1 MVSLAEELALLANP
15 KPVDY
20 DPEDLER
27 GEPQDKASDDEAK
40 GREHYVA
47 VDKSTLRDDNIVVDG
62 KRYKGFKTS
71 RKDLYADSEEDNASE
86 DEEEL
91 DDDEDEEEEEGER
104 DLEDE
109 EMASASDEDDEE
121 EVEEEL
127 EAPEAVPENKR
138 NKLQAILD
146 TEKKVLAS
154 QLSTIA
160 HTDAEKGAAIQQQM
174 NVYESILDTRIK
186 LQKGLAA
193 ANTFPLTPASAE
205 NVKTDETDVKIEKLK
220 KSLYKLL
227 DELTSIRVNMMDADG
242 IKVDSIK
249 ISKKRTFEDAIDNAT
264 QLESK
269 LTSYRDAVLTKWSR
283 KVQAASGASALNQSK
298 FSIQNQN
305 AQLQVSTNL
314 ADMDRLVKRTRIN
327 RSNYVLLGEEKETSD
342 KEDNKEK
349 ANYKKN
355 KVDANLQ
362 ERTEIFD
369 DTDFYR
375 ILLKDLVDR
384 RMADA
389 GNSEGVKWTVVKP
402 KIKKVVDTKA
412 SKGRKLRYHVQ
423 EKILNFDAPR
433 QFVQWNDDQIDELF
447 AGLFGQKIEVD
458 EIEEEEKEEQREEG
472 EEVEK
477 FEDFRL
483 FG

>member
-1 MVSLAEELALLANP
+1 MVS
-15 KPVDY
+15 
-20 DPEDLER
+20 
-27 GEPQDKASDDEAK
+27 
-40 GREHYVA
+40 EHYVA
-47 VDKSTLRDDNIVVDG
+47 VEKSKLRDDSIVVDD
-62 KRYKGFKTS
+62 KRYKGSKTS
-71 RKDLYADSEEDNASE
+71 RKDLYADSEEEEESEDDNEENDKNDSDEEEFDDEESMDEDEEMKSDSE
-86 DEEEL
+86 DEEEI
-91 DDDEDEEEEEGER
+91 EEN
-104 DLEDE
+104 LETP
-109 EMASASDEDDEE
+109 E
-121 EVEEEL
+121 EVSET
-127 EAPEAVPENKR
+127 KR

-174 NVYESILDTRIK
+174 TVYESILDTRIK

-193 ANTFPLTPASAE
+193 ANTFPLTSE
-205 NVKTDETDVKIEKLK
+205 SLDKIKTDESDAKIEKLK

-227 DELTSIRVNMMDADG
+227 DELTSIRVNMMKADG
-242 IKVDSIK
+242 IKIDRIK
-249 ISKKRTFEDAIDNAT
+249 ISKKRTFENVVDNAT
-264 QLESK
+264 QLENT
-269 LTSYRDAVLTKWSR
+269 LTPYRDAVLTKWSR

-327 RSNYVLLGEEKETSD
+327 RSNYEVLGEEKENAD
-342 KEDNKEK
+342 KEKDSEEK

-389 GNSEGVKWTVVKP
+389 GTSEGVKWTVVKP
-402 KIKKVVDTKA
+402 KVKKVVDTKA

-458 EIEEEEKEEQREEG
+458 EIEDDKKEEQEE
-472 EEVEK
+472 EEVESDK
-477 FEDFRL
+477 FEGFQL

>member
-1 MVSLAEELALLANP
+1 MDEDEEM
-15 KPVDY
+15 K
-20 DPEDLER
+20 
-27 GEPQDKASDDEAK
+27 SD
-40 GREHYVA
+40 
-47 VDKSTLRDDNIVVDG
+47 
-62 KRYKGFKTS
+62 
-71 RKDLYADSEEDNASE
+71 SE
-86 DEEEL
+86 DEEEI
-91 DDDEDEEEEEGER
+91 EEN
-104 DLEDE
+104 LETP
-109 EMASASDEDDEE
+109 E
-121 EVEEEL
+121 EVSET
-127 EAPEAVPENKR
+127 KR

-174 NVYESILDTRIK
+174 TVYESILDTRIK

-193 ANTFPLTPASAE
+193 ANTFPLTSE
-205 NVKTDETDVKIEKLK
+205 SLDKIKTDESDAKIEKLK

-227 DELTSIRVNMMDADG
+227 DELTSIRVNMMKADG
-242 IKVDSIK
+242 IKIDRIK
-249 ISKKRTFEDAIDNAT
+249 ISKKRTFENVVDNAT
-264 QLESK
+264 QLENT
-269 LTSYRDAVLTKWSR
+269 LTPYRDAVLTKWSR

-327 RSNYVLLGEEKETSD
+327 RSNYEVLGEEKENAD
-342 KEDNKEK
+342 KEKDSEEK

-389 GNSEGVKWTVVKP
+389 GTSEGVKWTVVKP
-402 KIKKVVDTKA
+402 KVKKVVDTKA

-458 EIEEEEKEEQREEG
+458 EIEDDKKEEQEE
-472 EEVEK
+472 EEVESDK
-477 FEDFRL
+477 FEGFQL

>member
-1 MVSLAEELALLANP
+1 MN
-15 KPVDY
+15 
-20 DPEDLER
+20 
-27 GEPQDKASDDEAK
+27 SDN
-40 GREHYVA
+40 
-47 VDKSTLRDDNIVVDG
+47 DN
-62 KRYKGFKTS
+62 
-71 RKDLYADSEEDNASE
+71 
-86 DEEEL
+86 
-91 DDDEDEEEEEGER
+91 EGEAVI
-104 DLEDE
+104 DENLE
-109 EMASASDEDDEE
+109 AQE
-121 EVEEEL
+121 EVSET
-127 EAPEAVPENKR
+127 KR

-174 NVYESILDTRIK
+174 SVYESILDTRIK

-193 ANTFPLTPASAE
+193 ANTFPLTSE
-205 NVKTDETDVKIEKLK
+205 SLEKINTDESDAKIEKLK

-227 DELTSIRVNMMDADG
+227 DELTSIRVNMMEADG
-242 IKVDSIK
+242 IKIDSIK
-249 ISKKRTFEDAIDNAT
+249 ISKKRTFENAIDNAT
-264 QLESK
+264 QLENK
-269 LTSYRDAVLTKWSR
+269 LTPYRDAVLTKWSR

-327 RSNYVLLGEEKETSD
+327 RSNYVVLGEEKENAD
-342 KEDNKEK
+342 KEKDSEEK

-389 GNSEGVKWTVVKP
+389 GTSEGVKWTVVKP
-402 KIKKVVDTKA
+402 KVKKVVDTKA

-458 EIEEEEKEEQREEG
+458 EIEDDKKEEQEE
-472 EEVEK
+472 EEVESDK
-477 FEDFRL
+477 FEGFQL

>member
-1 MVSLAEELALLANP
+1 MHFLTKRL
-15 KPVDY
+15 DY

-40 GREHYVA
+40 GREHYVS

-62 KRYKGFKTS
+62 KRYKGSKTS
-71 RKDLYADSEEDNASE
+71 RKDLYADSEEDDVS
-86 DEEEL
+86 EEESDNEE
-91 DDDEDEEEEEGER
+91 DDEEEGES
-104 DLEDE
+104 DVEDEDE
-109 EMASASDEDDEE
+109 EMAFSSNDDDEE
-121 EVEEEL
+121 EAEEDL
-127 EAPEAVPENKR
+127 EAPEVVPENKR

-146 TEKKVLAS
+146 TEKKALAS

-160 HTDAEKGAAIQQQM
+160 HTDAEKGAAIQKQM
-174 NVYESILDTRIK
+174 DVYESILDTRIK

-205 NVKTDETDVKIEKLK
+205 NVKTDESSTKIGKLK

-227 DELTSIRVNMMDADG
+227 DELTSIRVNMMEADG

-269 LTSYRDAVLTKWSR
+269 LTPYRDAVLTKWSR

-305 AQLQVSTNL
+305 GQLQVRTNL

-327 RSNYVLLGEEKETSD
+327 RSNYVVLGEEKETSD
-342 KEDNKEK
+342 KEESKEK

-433 QFVQWNDDQIDELF
+433 QFIQWNDDQIDELF

-458 EIEEEEKEEQREEG
+458 EIEEEEKKEDEG